1 MIRSAGTIIVDPS
14 DWPGNMGS
22 VLCVRAYNN
31 WDFPKEEL
39 EEGEILIQAAIRE
52 TEEETTL
59 QHGSDYMLTGTS
71 TPSVTYGSGSKQK
84 TAYYYMGMRMSQKEP
99 YLPVSEE
106 LGRPE
111 NDEYRWV
118 PVEELPDLLPQRLQI
133 IGAFVKGWIKEKQ

>member
-31 WDFPKEEL
+31 WDFPKGEL

>member
-1 MIRSAGTIIVDPS
+1 MIQSAGTIIVDAS
-14 DWPGNMGS
+14 LNEEHLAK

-31 WDFPKEEL
+31 WDFPKGEL
-39 EEGEILIQAAIRE
+39 EQGEILIQAAIRE

-59 QHGSDYMLTGTS
+59 QHGSDYILTGT
-71 TPSVTYGSGSKQK
+71 TAPSVTYGSGSKQK
-84 TAYYYMGMRMSQKEP
+84 TAYYYMGMRMSEKEP

-118 PVEELPDLLPQRLQI
+118 PIQDLPDLLPQRLQI
-133 IGAFVKGWIKEKQ
+133 VGAFIKAWIQEKQ

>member
-1 MIRSAGTIIVDPS
+1 MIQSAGTIIVDLS
-14 DWPGNMGS
+14 LNTAEGGR

-31 WDFPKEEL
+31 WDFPKGEL
-39 EEGEILIQAAIRE
+39 DPGELLIQAAIRE

-59 QHGSDYMLTGTS
+59 QHGADYILTGKS
-71 TPSVTYGSGSKQK
+71 APSVTYGSGSKQK
-84 TAYYYMGMRMSQKEP
+84 TAYYYMGMRVSQKEP

-118 PVEELPDLLPQRLQI
+118 PVEDLPDLLPQRLRI
-133 IGAFVKGWIKEKQ
+133 VGAFIKGWIKEKQ

>member
-14 DWPGNMGS
+14 GWPGNMGR

-31 WDFPKEEL
+31 WDFPKGEL